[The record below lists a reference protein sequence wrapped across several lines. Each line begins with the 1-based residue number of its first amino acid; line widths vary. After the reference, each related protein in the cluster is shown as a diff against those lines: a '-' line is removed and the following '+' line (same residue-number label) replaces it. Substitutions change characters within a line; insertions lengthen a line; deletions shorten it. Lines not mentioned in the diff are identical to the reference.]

1 MPIFKKSI
9 PYTNTCIYSRDKNN
23 IKAYAKLKSDF
34 ISSNNADTD
43 LLSLMTL
50 MYKKNLIFPMNYI
63 DFNKKKHLL
72 YKYLLKNHNVILIFI
87 SDEIEI
93 AFKYDYNNEDLLN
106 IILNVIKDT

>member
-1 MPIFKKSI
+1 MPIFRKSI

-23 IKAYAKLKSDF
+23 VKVYVKLRSDF
-34 ISSNNADTD
+34 ISANNTD
-43 LLSLMTL
+43 INLLSLMTL

-93 AFKYDYNNEDLLN
+93 AFRSDYNDEDLLN
-106 IILNVIKDT
+106 IILNFLN